1 MRGMAAEAEPPVN
14 RNGWL
19 AYGLAATVVLL
30 DQSAKGWLLGS
41 FDLIDRGPV
50 DVLPAFRLTSVWN
63 PGVAFGML
71 RSHGDLGRWL
81 LVGFAVCV
89 VTALALWVRRAD
101 RRMTAAA
108 IGLIMGGAIGNNVI
122 DRVRWGRV
130 FDYLDFSALHFP
142 WVFNVA
148 DASISVG
155 VGLLLLDSLL
165 AGRRP
170 ATA

>member
-1 MRGMAAEAEPPVN
+1 MRTMVAEREPAVG

-19 AYGLAATVVLL
+19 AYGLAATMVLL
-30 DQSAKGWLLGS
+30 DQSVKAWLIGS

-50 DVLPAFRLTSVWN
+50 DVLPVFRLTSVWN

-81 LVGFAVCV
+81 LVGFALCV
-89 VTALALWVRRAD
+89 VTALALWVRRTE
-101 RRMTAAA
+101 RLVTAAA

-130 FDYLDFSALHFP
+130 FDFLDFSALHFP

-155 VGLLLLDSLL
+155 VGLLVLDSLI

>member
-1 MRGMAAEAEPPVN
+1 MAADGREPMVN
-14 RNGWL
+14 RNGWI
-19 AYGLAATVVLL
+19 AYGLAAIVVVL
-30 DQSAKGWLLGS
+30 DQSVKAWLLGA
-41 FDLIDRGPV
+41 FDIVDRSPI
-50 DVLPAFRLTSVWN
+50 DVLPFFRLTSVWN

-71 RSHGDLGRWL
+71 RAHGDLGRWL

-89 VTALALWVRRAD
+89 VIALGLWARRSE
-101 RRMTAAA
+101 RLTGAAA
-108 IGLIMGGAIGNNVI
+108 IGLIMGGAVGNNVI

-130 FDYLDFSALHFP
+130 FDYLDFGALHFP

-155 VGLLLLDSLL
+155 VGLLILDSLL
-165 AGRRP
+165 AGRRGP

>member
-1 MRGMAAEAEPPVN
+1 MAAERSPPRVT
-14 RNGWL
+14 RNGWV
-19 AYGLAATVVLL
+19 AYGLAAAVVVL
-30 DQSAKGWLLGS
+30 DQSVKTWLLGA
-41 FDLIDRGPV
+41 FDLIDRSPIQ
-50 DVLPAFRLTSVWN
+50 VLPVFRLTSVWN
-63 PGVAFGML
+63 PGVAFGLL
-71 RSHGDLGRWL
+71 RAHGDVGRWL

-89 VTALALWVRRAD
+89 VIALALWVRRAE
-101 RRMTAAA
+101 RLLGAAA

-130 FDYLDFSALHFP
+130 FDYLDFGALHFP

-155 VGLLLLDSLL
+155 VGLLVLDSLI
-165 AGRRP
+165 GERRP